1 MDFVTDLLLSR
12 GNTFVMVVIDRL
24 SKNIIFELIA
34 VTLAA
39 AVAEKL
45 LEGVF
50 RHHGLPRAII
60 SDRGP

>member
-1 MDFVTDLLLSR
+1 MDFVTDLPPSR

-24 SKNIIFELIA
+24 SKNVIFELMA

-39 AVAEKL
+39 AVIEKL

-50 RHHGLPRAII
+50 RHYRLPRAII
-60 SDRGP
+60 SNRGP